1 MQHIFLI
8 FSCLFAII
16 NTPQWQMM
24 PIVACRGFFCVR
36 SEPLCAILLIFLY
49 GFRRS
54 AALCANRAR
63 GHLLSARLRRSAV
76 PRWHGWR
83 QFRQLRLLQ
92 R

>member
-83 QFRQLRLLQ
+83 
-92 R
+92 

>member
-36 SEPLCAILLIFLY
+36 SEPLCRCVITCAGFEELALLKAAVILFSDVSIPTRNLYINKKYIMLRYFLK
-49 GFRRS
+49 
-54 AALCANRAR
+54 
-63 GHLLSARLRRSAV
+63 LSLA
-76 PRWHGWR
+76 
-83 QFRQLRLLQ
+83 
-92 R
+92 